1 MSTPAIG
8 IVIPACNAGSF
19 LIEAIDSVR
28 FQTFINWECII
39 VDDGSTDET
48 PIRLKS
54 YRDFRIRAVRQ
65 DNCGAR
71 VARSHGFSLTRSPKI
86 VFLDADDRLLPDAL
100 SRYAGFLD
108 EHPSVGV
115 VYGERMLISE
125 EGKRFGWRG
134 GALLNK
140 HPKGDVLESILR
152 RPFLSTPSQAC
163 LRREAVPTTTELRGP
178 SQLGGDWLLLARS
191 ALENRFAYLGKSP
204 LVEYRIRRGSTL
216 RSVANDPQCGV
227 GIHEYEPVLNSLFS
241 LPGLGTRFSAANSPN
256 CGGWPPRAAWRSKD
270 RSFSVSRTIVRRGA
284 IFMRHFEPD
293 RAIFVIYSA
302 CLRPFLLISCVGQ
315 DLFMV
320 MLVGAVRRDTAE
332 EGRQLTIT
340 KNGAVARFGCDVN
353 ASFAPQG

>member
-1 MSTPAIG
+1 
-8 IVIPACNAGSF
+8 
-19 LIEAIDSVR
+19 
-28 FQTFINWECII
+28 
-39 VDDGSTDET
+39 
-48 PIRLKS
+48 
-54 YRDFRIRAVRQ
+54 
-65 DNCGAR
+65 

-125 EGKRFGWRG
+125 EGKRLGWRG

-241 LPGLGTRFSAANSPN
+241 LPGLGTRFSAAKLSELRRVAAAS
-256 CGGWPPRAAWRSKD
+256 CLAIKGQEFLRVKDHRAARRYFYAALRAGSHD
-270 RSFSVSRTIVRRGA
+270 IRDLLCLLATVSPYLLRRTGSLYGDASRCGTARHSRG
-284 IFMRHFEPD
+284 
-293 RAIFVIYSA
+293 
-302 CLRPFLLISCVGQ
+302 GK
-315 DLFMV
+315 
-320 MLVGAVRRDTAE
+320 AV
-332 EGRQLTIT
+332 
-340 KNGAVARFGCDVN
+340 NN
-353 ASFAPQG
+353 Y